1 MNKIMKKRLALLTL
15 CVCSAITS
23 QGYANANSDLD
34 AYGGEEFIVTATKT
48 QLESKKVPLAVEV
61 INHEKI
67 KKLAATDVRDALR
80 MAANID
86 LQQAGMTGN
95 QVMLR
100 GMESKHTLI
109 LIDGRRMAG
118 ENTNSSMN
126 SYELSRINLADVE
139 RIEVIRGNGSA
150 LYGSDAMGG
159 VINIITKKAVNPRAS
174 LSAHAG
180 TKSNGT
186 SFSYASGQDGKLNFK
201 ASGGIEKIRKENT
214 DYFSKKYGG
223 IVNSSNMN
231 GDRKYLNLGFDYA
244 LTENQGLALDLNF
257 MREKLVS
264 NGYTPTVGSSYHS
277 YDNNRSDYSLSYY
290 GKDDKNDYL
299 VRTYYNTLKK
309 IGDSYKSEK
318 LVDFDKN
325 NYAALVVEGKNSY
338 KAGEKHILTYG
349 AEYNK
354 ISMDGTLLGTAGD
367 NKTSAWYENLAKDYS
382 EKDTKAYAVY
392 LQDEWKVTDN
402 LLVLPAVRIDHYDS
416 FGTHASPKVGVT
428 YNLSDNARVKL
439 NYGKGYRAPTLFELY
454 SEMSKYNMMP
464 GWTVRVLGNSDL
476 QPEESTNFDIAL
488 EAETGKANGKISYFH
503 NKINDLIESGDSK
516 MDFQN
521 HVILSRYENIGEA
534 EVNGVEAE
542 IGYNFDDHFRAVASY
557 SYLDAVDKT
566 NNERLNNRA
575 RQSGVVSLSYSDNS
589 EKPLTATLWSKW
601 YIDYLYR
608 TSVSN
613 RGQSKTYNN
622 NYTFQT
628 LNFVV
633 DKKVT
638 DNLHI
643 YAGVDNIF
651 DKQLELDDAH
661 VYSIDGRTWRI
672 GAEMTF

>member
-23 QGYANANSDLD
+23 QGYANANSVLD
-34 AYGGEEFIVTATKT
+34 AYGGEEFIVSATKT

-231 GDRKYLNLGFDYA
+231 GDRK
-244 LTENQGLALDLNF
+244 
-257 MREKLVS
+257 
-264 NGYTPTVGSSYHS
+264 
-277 YDNNRSDYSLSYY
+277 
-290 GKDDKNDYL
+290 
-299 VRTYYNTLKK
+299 
-309 IGDSYKSEK
+309 
-318 LVDFDKN
+318 
-325 NYAALVVEGKNSY
+325 
-338 KAGEKHILTYG
+338 
-349 AEYNK
+349 
-354 ISMDGTLLGTAGD
+354 
-367 NKTSAWYENLAKDYS
+367 
-382 EKDTKAYAVY
+382 
-392 LQDEWKVTDN
+392 
-402 LLVLPAVRIDHYDS
+402 
-416 FGTHASPKVGVT
+416 
-428 YNLSDNARVKL
+428 
-439 NYGKGYRAPTLFELY
+439 
-454 SEMSKYNMMP
+454 
-464 GWTVRVLGNSDL
+464 
-476 QPEESTNFDIAL
+476 
-488 EAETGKANGKISYFH
+488 
-503 NKINDLIESGDSK
+503 
-516 MDFQN
+516 
-521 HVILSRYENIGEA
+521 
-534 EVNGVEAE
+534 
-542 IGYNFDDHFRAVASY
+542 
-557 SYLDAVDKT
+557 
-566 NNERLNNRA
+566 
-575 RQSGVVSLSYSDNS
+575 
-589 EKPLTATLWSKW
+589 
-601 YIDYLYR
+601 
-608 TSVSN
+608 
-613 RGQSKTYNN
+613 
-622 NYTFQT
+622 
-628 LNFVV
+628 
-633 DKKVT
+633 
-638 DNLHI
+638 
-643 YAGVDNIF
+643 
-651 DKQLELDDAH
+651 
-661 VYSIDGRTWRI
+661 
-672 GAEMTF
+672 